1 VTAMGN
7 RPIRLGKVFGLE
19 ISFNWSLILIFLL
32 IAWTMATEVL
42 PAAVP
47 NQTVLAYW
55 VSGLV
60 GAVVF
65 YGCLL
70 AHEVSHALVA
80 RSKGIKVT
88 GITLWLFGGVTQLA
102 GEPTGAGDEAL
113 ITVVGP
119 LTSFVIAGIGFA
131 LTAGLT
137 SIGAPAL
144 IANLVAWLAILN
156 LLLGVF
162 NLVPAIPLDGGR
174 LLSSLLWWRTG
185 SRVRGVHLAVRVGRV
200 FASLIIGVGVLE
212 IFLGGSGGFISG
224 VWLGFIGFFLFS
236 AGGAEDRQSQVRS
249 SLRSVPVS
257 AAMTSPVVTVPDWLT
272 VGQLLG
278 AGVGQPHLALYTL
291 HDAAGGVSGFVS
303 WEDLSQM
310 TSATQQALRLR
321 DVAQPQESLATS
333 RPDEDL
339 EAMLSRVGSALARGV
354 LVIDGGQMV
363 GIVSSAGVARIAAL
377 RQGPG
382 PNPGL
387 AA

>member
-1 VTAMGN
+1 MGG
-7 RPIRLGKVFGLE
+7 PIRLGKVFGLE

-32 IAWTMATEVL
+32 IAWTMAAEVL

-47 NQTVLAYW
+47 NQTVVSYW

-80 RSKGIKVT
+80 RSKGIKVA
-88 GITLWLFGGVTQLA
+88 GITLWLFGGVTQLTGA
-102 GEPTGAGDEAL
+102 PTGAGDEAL

-137 SIGAPAL
+137 AISAPAL
-144 IANLVAWLAILN
+144 ITNLVAWLAILN
-156 LLLGVF
+156 LLLGAF

-185 SRVRGVHLAVRVGRV
+185 SRMRGVHLAVRVGRV
-200 FASLIIGVGVLE
+200 FAALVIGVGLLE

-236 AGGAEDRQSQVRS
+236 AGSAEDRQSQIRS

-272 VGQLLG
+272 VEQLLG
-278 AGVGQPHLALYTL
+278 AGTAQGHPALYAL
-291 HDAAGGVSGFVS
+291 HDAAGGLSGFVS
-303 WEDLSQM
+303 WADLSGM
-310 TSATQQALRLR
+310 TSDGQRAQRLL
-321 DVAQPQESLATS
+321 DVAQSQELFATAS
-333 RPDEDL
+333 PSEDL
-339 EAMLSRVGSALARGV
+339 EVMLSRVGPALARGV
-354 LVIDGGQMV
+354 LVIDGGQLV
-363 GIVSSAGVARIAAL
+363 GIVSTAEVARVATL
-377 RQGPG
+377 RQALG

>member
-1 VTAMGN
+1 MGN

-32 IAWTMATEVL
+32 IAWTMANEVL

>member
-1 VTAMGN
+1 MGN

-42 PAAVP
+42 PGAVP
-47 NQTVLAYW
+47 NQTVLSYW
-55 VSGLV
+55 VSGLA

-80 RSKGIKVT
+80 RSKGIQVA

-102 GEPTGAGDEAL
+102 GEPSGAGDEAL

-119 LTSFVIAGIGFA
+119 LTSFVIAGLGFA

-200 FASLIIGVGVLE
+200 FAALIIGVGLLE
-212 IFLGGSGGFISG
+212 ILFGGSGGFISG

-236 AGGAEDRQSQVRS
+236 AGGAEDRQSQLRS

-278 AGVGQPHLALYTL
+278 AGAGQSHLALYAL
-291 HDAAGGVSGFVS
+291 HDAGGGLSGFVS
-303 WEDLSQM
+303 WEDLSQL
-310 TSATQQALRLR
+310 TSATQHALRLR
-321 DVAQPQESLATS
+321 DVAGPQESFATA

-354 LVIDGGQMV
+354 IVTDGGQLV
-363 GIVSSAGVARIAAL
+363 GTVSSAEVARIAAL
-377 RQGPG
+377 RRGLG

>member
-1 VTAMGN
+1 MGN

-32 IAWTMATEVL
+32 IAWTMAAEVL

-47 NQTVLAYW
+47 NQTVLSYW
-55 VSGLV
+55 VSGLA

-102 GEPTGAGDEAL
+102 SEPTGAGDEAL

-200 FASLIIGVGVLE
+200 FAALIIGVGLLE

-236 AGGAEDRQSQVRS
+236 AGGAEDRQSHLRS

-278 AGVGQPHLALYTL
+278 AGTEQPHLALYAL
-291 HDAAGGVSGFVS
+291 HDAGGGLSGFVS
-303 WEDLSQM
+303 WEDLSQL
-310 TSATQQALRLR
+310 TSATQHALRLR
-321 DVAQPQESLATS
+321 DVAQPQESFATAS
-333 RPDEDL
+333 PDEDL
-339 EAMLSRVGSALARGV
+339 EAMLSRVGSALAHGV
-354 LVIDGGQMV
+354 LVTNGGQLV
-363 GIVSSAGVARIAAL
+363 GIVSSAEVARIAAL
-377 RQGPG
+377 RQGLG

>member
-1 VTAMGN
+1 MGN

-88 GITLWLFGGVTQLA
+88 GITLWLFGGVTQ
-102 GEPTGAGDEAL
+102 PTGAGDEAL

>member
-1 VTAMGN
+1 MGN

-224 VWLGFIGFFLFS
+224 VWLGVIGFFLFS

>member
-1 VTAMGN
+1 
-7 RPIRLGKVFGLE
+7 
-19 ISFNWSLILIFLL
+19 
-32 IAWTMATEVL
+32 
-42 PAAVP
+42 
-47 NQTVLAYW
+47 
-55 VSGLV
+55 
-60 GAVVF
+60 
-65 YGCLL
+65 
-70 AHEVSHALVA
+70 
-80 RSKGIKVT
+80 
-88 GITLWLFGGVTQLA
+88 
-102 GEPTGAGDEAL
+102 
-113 ITVVGP
+113 
-119 LTSFVIAGIGFA
+119 
-131 LTAGLT
+131 
-137 SIGAPAL
+137 
-144 IANLVAWLAILN
+144 
-156 LLLGVF
+156 
-162 NLVPAIPLDGGR
+162 
-174 LLSSLLWWRTG
+174 
-185 SRVRGVHLAVRVGRV
+185 V

>member
-1 VTAMGN
+1 MGN